1 MIIEVKGSTAKK
13 RKLVEEASHFYE
25 RLLFKRKLP
34 SLSIEVELINR
45 LTSKEDAIG
54 DCIWEDSRTRPR
66 EFTIRLDSHGC
77 ISELLE
83 TLAHEMVHI
92 KQFALGEM
100 IDSRVNYDIV
110 TWHGEEFDSSKVDY
124 YDYPWEIEAH
134 GRERGLFVRYMREYG
149 YTQEKWAK
157 GFV

>member
-1 MIIEVKGSTAKK
+1 MIVEVKGSTEKK

-34 SLSIEVELINR
+34 SLSIRVELINK
-45 LTSKEDAIG
+45 LTEKEETIG

-77 ISELLE
+77 LTKLLE
-83 TLAHEMVHI
+83 TLAHEMVHV

-100 IDSRVNYDIV
+100 RDSKDNFDIV
-110 TWHGEEFDSSKVDY
+110 TWFGEEIDSGKSDY
-124 YDYPWEIEAH
+124 YDHPWEIEAY
-134 GRERGLFVRYMREYG
+134 GREKGLFVRYVKEYG
-149 YTQEKWAK
+149 YSEEKWVK
-157 GFV
+157 GFI